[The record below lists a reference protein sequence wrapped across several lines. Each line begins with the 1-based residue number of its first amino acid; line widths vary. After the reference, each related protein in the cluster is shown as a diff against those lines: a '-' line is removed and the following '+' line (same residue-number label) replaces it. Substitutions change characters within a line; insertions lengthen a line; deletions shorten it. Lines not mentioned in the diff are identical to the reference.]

1 MKKIFHYIIFL
12 FLALSLSWNSYSQG
26 YFKFSNQVKK
36 QSVNFKLLSNLIVF
50 PIEINGNEFNF
61 ILDSGVASTILFNLK
76 SQDSVDL
83 KSIKKIKLQGLGSG
97 EAIDAIASSNNNFN
111 LKNIQGVNQKL
122 YVIFNDDLDLSARLG
137 ITVHGIIG
145 YEILKDFIVKVNY
158 GTNKITFYNPKYYNK
173 KDCKKCEFFDLEFHK
188 KKPYINANV
197 KLTTNKLTPV
207 KLLIDSGGSDA
218 MWLFENSHPNIKEPK
233 KYFVDFL
240 GEGLSGSIYGKRA
253 KIKALIFG
261 KYEIDNPTVSY
272 PDSLS
277 VLHARK
283 FQGRNGSMGASIL
296 KRFIVTFNYQN
307 KQLGLRRGSKFKEP
321 FRYNMSGIELV
332 HNGKILVK
340 EPDNTTFFLG
350 QKNQNVTDNSVILDY
365 KYKYSFKPSYR
376 IFKVLE
382 GSPGYK
388 AGLMKNDVLIKI
400 NGKFVH
406 EMKLEEIIEKFY
418 YKKKRR
424 VSLVV
429 ERYGQHHQF
438 KFYLQNILE

>member
-277 VLHARK
+277 VCMHE
-283 FQGRNGSMGASIL
+283 N
-296 KRFIVTFNYQN
+296 
-307 KQLGLRRGSKFKEP
+307 FKVE
-321 FRYNMSGIELV
+321 MEVWELV
-332 HNGKILVK
+332 
-340 EPDNTTFFLG
+340 F
-350 QKNQNVTDNSVILDY
+350 
-365 KYKYSFKPSYR
+365 
-376 IFKVLE
+376 
-382 GSPGYK
+382 
-388 AGLMKNDVLIKI
+388 
-400 NGKFVH
+400 
-406 EMKLEEIIEKFY
+406 
-418 YKKKRR
+418 
-424 VSLVV
+424 
-429 ERYGQHHQF
+429 
-438 KFYLQNILE
+438 